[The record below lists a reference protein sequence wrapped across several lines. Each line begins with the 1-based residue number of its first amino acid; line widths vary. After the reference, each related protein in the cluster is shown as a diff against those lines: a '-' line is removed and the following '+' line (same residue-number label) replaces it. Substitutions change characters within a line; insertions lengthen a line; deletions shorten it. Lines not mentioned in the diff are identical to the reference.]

1 MGKRDC
7 HFGLEWFGG
16 CGRCGVSYGGG
27 CGGSGGGLER
37 WRGSSERKRRGF
49 GLGFGF
55 GGDGFS
61 IHSATGSAAQ
71 PDILRERVALAK
83 SPSGD
88 GPRAHDVRRNRNA
101 TEPTF
106 RASFEGRHGIA
117 RHSMDEAYVCCLFS
131 FGKSVWQPYILGG
144 N

>member
-1 MGKRDC
+1 M
-7 HFGLEWFGG
+7 E
-16 CGRCGVSYGGG
+16 GVVRR
-27 CGGSGGGLER
+27 ER
-37 WRGSSERKRRGF
+37 EGDLVF
-49 GLGFGF
+49 GFGF
-55 GGDGFS
+55 GGDGVS

-106 RASFEGRHGIA
+106 RASFKGRPGIA
-117 RHSMDEAYVCCLFS
+117 RHSMDETYVSCLFS
-131 FGKSVWQPYILGG
+131 PFFCIWEVCLAAIHFGRKL

>member
-1 MGKRDC
+1 M
-7 HFGLEWFGG
+7 E
-16 CGRCGVSYGGG
+16 GVV
-27 CGGSGGGLER
+27 
-37 WRGSSERKRRGF
+37 RREGE
-49 GLGFGF
+49 GDLVLGFGF
-55 GGDGFS
+55 GGDGVS

-106 RASFEGRHGIA
+106 RASFKGRHGMA
-117 RHSMDEAYVCCLFS
+117 WHSTALH
-131 FGKSVWQPYILGG
+131 G
-144 N
+144 